1 MKEYD
6 VIVVGSGAGAIIAE
20 YAIREGLKVAL
31 VDKGPA
37 GGTCLNVGC
46 IPSKMLTS
54 VADRVMEIK
63 EAGKFG
69 VKAKIESVNFEKVM
83 KDMHEAV
90 EPEHK
95 RILKV
100 LKNSEDMDFYEGEG
114 HFVED
119 YILEVNSKKI
129 RGEKIFIVSGARPLI
144 PDIKGLDKIDYLT
157 NESLLELKKAPKSMI
172 IIGGGYVAAE
182 YAHFF
187 SAMGTEITI
196 IQRNKRLVPDEE
208 PEISEL
214 LKEHL
219 EKRMKI
225 YLSTEAIEAGKNK
238 KGYFIVGEIREKKE
252 RIKVEAESI
261 LVAAGRKSNADSLK
275 IENSGIEINESG
287 YVKVNDFF
295 ETSKKNIWAFGDA
308 IGKGMFTHASRVEA
322 GIVWHNSHH
331 GKNENGNKLSL
342 DFDKI
347 PHAIFTYPE
356 IASVGLREEE
366 AKENYD
372 IAVGKAS
379 YAHTAKGEALRE
391 EKNFAKIILDRNNWK
406 VLGFHVIGPQAS
418 ILIQEIINIMANG
431 ENINFIIRSMHT
443 HPALTELV
451 QATLSHLTT
460 PEHVH

>member
-46 IPSKMLTS
+46 IPSKMLTA
-54 VADRVMEIK
+54 VADRIMEIK
-63 EAGKFG
+63 EAEKFG
-69 VKAKIESVNFEKVM
+69 VKAKIEGVDFEKVM

-90 EPEHK
+90 LPEHK

-100 LKNSEDMDFYEGEG
+100 LRNSKDMDFYEGEA
-114 HFVED
+114 HFLED
-119 YILEVNSKKI
+119 YILEVNGKKI
-129 RGEKIFIVSGARPLI
+129 KGEKIFIVSGARPLI
-144 PDIKGLDKIDYLT
+144 PNISGIEKINYLT
-157 NESLLELKKAPKSMI
+157 NESLLSLKEAPKSMV
-172 IIGGGYVAAE
+172 IIGGGYVAME

-187 SAMGTEITI
+187 SAMGTEVTI

-225 YLSTEAIEAGKNK
+225 YLKTEAVEAEKSKN
-238 KGYFIVGEIREKKE
+238 GYFVIGKANGKEIK
-252 RIKVEAESI
+252 IEAESI
-261 LVAAGRKSNADSLK
+261 LIAAGRKSNADLLK
-275 IENSGIEINESG
+275 VENSGIETNESG
-287 YVKVNDFF
+287 YIKVNDFF

-308 IGKGMFTHASRVEA
+308 IGKGMFTHASRVES

-331 GKNENGNKLSL
+331 GKNGNGEKLSL
-342 DFDKI
+342 DFEKV

-356 IASVGLREEE
+356 IASIGLREEE

-391 EKNFAKIILDRNNWK
+391 EKNFAKIILDRNSWK
-406 VLGFHVIGPQAS
+406 VLGFHIIGPQAS
-418 ILIQEIINIMANG
+418 TLIQEIINVMANG

-460 PEHVH
+460 PEHAH